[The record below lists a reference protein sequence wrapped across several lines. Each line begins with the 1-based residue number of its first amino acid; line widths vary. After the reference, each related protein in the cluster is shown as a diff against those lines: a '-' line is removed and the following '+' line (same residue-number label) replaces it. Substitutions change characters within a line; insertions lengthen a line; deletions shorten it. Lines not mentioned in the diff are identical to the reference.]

1 MRRSGSRLS
10 RLRAPLESAN
20 AFSSGKVDLAVV
32 RGDVGDLTQAQA
44 VVVLAQAVAML
55 VPPPGSSIE
64 DMAGLKRVTV
74 GVVAGETNQ
83 KMVGLR
89 RKAYDLDRANVVFKD
104 LAPAD
109 VRRALESKEVRA
121 VLLVIPL
128 AEKYLALVRGLFPQN
143 AKTAP
148 VLIPIEFAGAVA
160 EEEHAYES
168 FDIPKGTLRGT
179 PPDPPDD
186 ITTLKVSFYLVAKK
200 SLDNDL
206 VAGLTQALMTA
217 HRDLMGEY
225 LSSRR
230 SRRPI
235 LMPAPFFR
243 SSWSGG
249 VLQRQPA
256 KLPGQVEQRD
266 LSRSNGAGRARH
278 GTGCGLEILEVR

>member
-1 MRRSGSRLS
+1 LS

-186 ITTLKVSFYLVAKK
+186 CHDAEGFF
-200 SLDNDL
+200 
-206 VAGLTQALMTA
+206 
-217 HRDLMGEY
+217 
-225 LSSRR
+225 LS
-230 SRRPI
+230 
-235 LMPAPFFR
+235 
-243 SSWSGG
+243 
-249 VLQRQPA
+249 
-256 KLPGQVEQRD
+256 
-266 LSRSNGAGRARH
+266 
-278 GTGCGLEILEVR
+278 GCEEEPR